1 MSSAVV
7 DMSYDVAENI
17 VFMSFPHP
25 VELNS
30 RAEINDHFDRV
41 IAFWRGHTAGRKAY
55 FVVDFENITINVS
68 ELAYYAA
75 QTKRAHEICAIT
87 SVRYGGNPLQRA
99 ATRLAG
105 MKNQQPSNIYETRE
119 QALAAVR
126 GLKKGAKVSTARA
139 TPSK

>member
-7 DMSYDVAENI
+7 DLSYDLAENI
-17 VFMSFPHP
+17 VYMSFPHP

-30 RAEINDHFDRV
+30 HSEITDHFERV
-41 IAFWRGHTAGRKAY
+41 ISFWRGHTAGRKAY
-55 FVVDFENITINVS
+55 FVVDFDNITINVA
-68 ELAYYAA
+68 ELAFYAE
-75 QTKRAHEICAIT
+75 QTKRAHEICAVT

-105 MKNQQPSNIYETRE
+105 MKNQKPSNIYETRE

-126 GLKKGAKVSTARA
+126 AMKRSDKVSRA
-139 TPSK
+139 SAAAK